1 MAFKLRAYQEEA
13 VNTGVEFFERNK
25 VLPGILVLP
34 TGAGKSIIVAEIAKR
49 VKSPILCIQPSK
61 ELLVQNYNKYV
72 SLGLEAELYSASV
85 NSKKVGEVTFATIGS
100 LKHDAIVKLKEVGL
114 KYVIIDECHFNIDP
128 SKGSMFSR
136 FISAFGKDV
145 KVLGLTA
152 TPFRLINSMEGAKL
166 AMLNRT
172 RPKFFQN
179 ILYVAQ
185 INQMVKNNWWAKLNY
200 ELHPYNRNLLK
211 LNSNGSNYTD
221 ESIRLANDI
230 QKTNNKIYVRIKQLL
245 EDGAK
250 SILVFMDT
258 VENCKIMEKHVPEA
272 RVVSADTKPKERDE
286 IIEKFKSGEVK
297 VVLNYGTLTTGFDY
311 PEMEY
316 VIVGRPTNSF
326 ALLYQMCGRVCR
338 PHPNKESGN
347 ILDFCGN
354 IEKFGKLES
363 VTIEEIEN
371 YGWAVVSG
379 QKVIT
384 GFLMGGPDIF
394 KEELVNKNKPRVKT
408 DVQNYVVQF
417 GKFKGQKLK
426 EIKRQYLM
434 WTIYESGWD
443 FAAKSMKEYKVH
455 ATQYLEETKLDK
467 VK

>member
-1 MAFKLRAYQEEA
+1 MAFELRGYQKESVDIG
-13 VNTGVEFFERNK
+13 VNFFESNK

-34 TGAGKSIIVAEIAKR
+34 TGAGKSIVVAEIAKR

-61 ELLVQNYNKYV
+61 ELLIQNYNKYI

-100 LKHDAIVKLKEVGL
+100 LKGDAVQKLREIGL

-128 SKGSMFSR
+128 SRGSMFSR

-152 TPFRLINSMEGAKL
+152 TPFRLNNSMDGAKL
-166 AMLNRT
+166 SMLNRT

-185 INQMVKNNWWAKLNY
+185 IEKMVKHGWWAKLNY
-200 ELHPYNRNLLK
+200 EMHPYNRDLLK

-221 ESIRLANDI
+221 ESIRMANDI
-230 QKTNNKIYVRIKQLL
+230 QKTNNKIYVRLKSLL
-245 EDGAK
+245 ENGAK

-258 VENCKIMEKHVPEA
+258 VENCKIMAKHVPGS
-272 RVVSADTKPKERDE
+272 RVVSAETKPKERDE

-316 VIVGRPTNSF
+316 VVVGRPTNSF

-347 ILDFCGN
+347 IVDFCGN
-354 IEKFGKLES
+354 IDKFGKLES
-363 VTIEEIEN
+363 VTIEDIEN
-371 YGWAVVSG
+371 YGWAVVSD

-394 KEELVNKNKPRVKT
+394 KEELVNKNKPRIKT
-408 DVQNYVVQF
+408 DVGNYVVQF
-417 GKFKGQKLK
+417 GKHKGVKLK
-426 EIKRQYLM
+426 DIKRQYLM
-434 WTIYESGWD
+434 WTIYDSGWE
-443 FAAKSMKEYKVH
+443 FNAKSMKEYKVH
-455 ATQYLEETKLDK
+455 ATKYLEETKLDK